1 MSSRWLRQEVF
12 SEETVRASVRGG
24 AYCAVGVRQKDEE
37 QVGAEKE
44 ERETT
49 QGL

>member
-1 MSSRWLRQEVF
+1 MF

-37 QVGAEKE
+37 EQVGAEKE